1 MFLNSNPASLTGSH
15 DHQYLRKRIQYH
27 HCDFAIIIPNW
38 QAVAVLGALLGPA
51 MTLFQKLT
59 AAGELEKQLKQV
71 RTARATSFLVKN
83 GKNARSIDRKTDDA
97 AL

>member
-1 MFLNSNPASLTGSH
+1 M
-15 DHQYLRKRIQYH
+15 
-27 HCDFAIIIPNW
+27 
-38 QAVAVLGALLGPA
+38 LGALLGPA

-97 AL
+97 ALYNVEPIYHISYYEDP